1 MKRKFLKFSLI
12 IIISLGILISV
23 PYFVVHFNRTAE
35 EKAAQAI
42 IDKQQEDIKEI
53 ISRRQLE
60 RTSVGDDEDPFGED
74 GIVRVLLIG
83 LDSRAGQTAGHCDVI
98 QMIEIDKNNNTV
110 NITAVPRGTYSP
122 LPLGKATTSTDY
134 YVSNACGLA
143 GLDYGINQIEKI
155 SGKKADYLVMV
166 GFSETLGILR
176 NLKLPTTETLQWLRQ
191 RQGYAIGEPQ
201 RARNHST
208 FIKQLLTKYLPDDHS
223 KIDTAFHYILYKII
237 KTDLTFAESEK
248 IVDALIDMDIKNNPE
263 KISLS
268 MRPSYN
274 VQDIPYDPDTAGE
287 YVKSMID
294 PVKGYLKGTSYTG
307 ITTEEADQRIVDTI
321 DKKIS
326 DDEFV
331 LWAYENQLWLQI
343 EDDIIREEK
352 QYEIIWQYLNQ
363 VSEEEQQLIVADYVL
378 EMRYL
383 GLEDWAVKGEDWI
396 KAEITKN

>member
-1 MKRKFLKFSLI
+1 
-12 IIISLGILISV
+12 
-23 PYFVVHFNRTAE
+23 
-35 EKAAQAI
+35 
-42 IDKQQEDIKEI
+42 
-53 ISRRQLE
+53 
-60 RTSVGDDEDPFGED
+60 
-74 GIVRVLLIG
+74 LIG

>member
-143 GLDYGINQIEKI
+143 GLNYGINQIEKI

>member
-1 MKRKFLKFSLI
+1 
-12 IIISLGILISV
+12 
-23 PYFVVHFNRTAE
+23 
-35 EKAAQAI
+35 
-42 IDKQQEDIKEI
+42 
-53 ISRRQLE
+53 
-60 RTSVGDDEDPFGED
+60 
-74 GIVRVLLIG
+74 
-83 LDSRAGQTAGHCDVI
+83 
-98 QMIEIDKNNNTV
+98 
-110 NITAVPRGTYSP
+110 
-122 LPLGKATTSTDY
+122 
-134 YVSNACGLA
+134 
-143 GLDYGINQIEKI
+143 
-155 SGKKADYLVMV
+155 
-166 GFSETLGILR
+166 
-176 NLKLPTTETLQWLRQ
+176 
-191 RQGYAIGEPQ
+191 
-201 RARNHST
+201 
-208 FIKQLLTKYLPDDHS
+208 
-223 KIDTAFHYILYKII
+223 
-237 KTDLTFAESEK
+237 
-248 IVDALIDMDIKNNPE
+248 
-263 KISLS
+263 

>member
-12 IIISLGILISV
+12 IIVSLGILIAV

-42 IDKQQEDIKEI
+42 VDKQQEDIKEI

-98 QMIEIDKNNNTV
+98 QMIEIDKNNNIV
-110 NITAVPRGTYSP
+110 NITAIPRGTYSS
-122 LPLGKATTSTDY
+122 LPPGKATTSTDY

-248 IVDALIDMDIKNNPE
+248 IVDALIDMDIKNNPD

-274 VQDIPYDPDTAGE
+274 VLDIPYDPDTAGE

-331 LWAYENQLWLQI
+331 LWAYDNQLWLQI

-352 QYEIIWQYLNQ
+352 QYEITWKYLNQ
-363 VSEEEQQLIVADYVL
+363 VSGEEQQLIVADYVL